1 VLDSDDQ
8 VAALL
13 ALRHNLKQLE
23 TRVAELQL
31 RLTTSAPVSLQSA
44 AKAETKAPAP
54 VAPPPVAAPAPV
66 AVVPAPLPAKPV
78 EIAQPV
84 EVAKPIPPSSSPA
97 AEVTPPAKPEMAPP
111 APAAKAPEQETKPVA
126 AKPVAAK
133 PAPAEPD
140 GDDLPAW
147 LWGVVALL
155 VAAVGWL
162 IWRLLTSRRKKVVRN
177 TEPAQAPVS
186 ELDMEDSTA
195 GEFAEAAPAPEPE
208 PERRPARVGEMT
220 MQVAAY
226 RPAPQMESDASL
238 NTQVPVGNPDDLRKR
253 YIEERFPELAN
264 RTISLD
270 DTDSIIKGA
279 RLFYEDGAHSRA
291 IELLTFAIE
300 ERPGSVKPWLA
311 LFEIYRLE
319 GMAAEFADLASRF
332 HGSHENN
339 EYWPKIQFIGRE
351 IDPQHPLYVDSAYNN
366 LETIGYTSSR
376 ALDPRKLD
384 FDPQA
389 ENWLNA
395 PMDFMTDAL
404 ASDLRRAVMA
414 EHGVTDADMAPDPM
428 PALKIVEV
436 FGSN

>member
-1 VLDSDDQ
+1 
-8 VAALL
+8 
-13 ALRHNLKQLE
+13 
-23 TRVAELQL
+23 
-31 RLTTSAPVSLQSA
+31 
-44 AKAETKAPAP
+44 
-54 VAPPPVAAPAPV
+54 
-66 AVVPAPLPAKPV
+66 V
-78 EIAQPV
+78 EIAQPI
-84 EVAKPIPPSSSPA
+84 EVAKPVPPSPSPA
-97 AEVTPPAKPEMAPP
+97 AEVTPPAKPETASP
-111 APAAKAPEQETKPVA
+111 APAAKVPEQETKPVA
-126 AKPVAAK
+126 AKA
-133 PAPAEPD
+133 APAEQD
-140 GDDLPAW
+140 GDDLPTW

-162 IWRLLTSRRKKVVRN
+162 VWRLLTSRRKKVVRN

-279 RLFYEDGAHSRA
+279 RLFYEDGADSRA

-300 ERPGSVKPWLA
+300 ERPESVKPWLA

-319 GMAAEFADLASRF
+319 GMTAEFADLASRF

-339 EYWPKIQFIGRE
+339 EYWPKIQYIGRE

-376 ALDPRKLD
+376 ARDPRKLD
-384 FDPQA
+384 FDPLA

-428 PALKIVEV
+428 PALKNVEV
-436 FGSN
+436 FGSI